1 MASATALFSG
11 FPRVCSQSIPTPS
24 PPRSVGVE
32 AKWASPHPGDQ
43 CGPAM
48 GQRAPPT
55 PGLGWCWGEGG
66 RGMGQSPELLRM
78 CVCARVH
85 SCELHGMTLVWG

>member
-1 MASATALFSG
+1 MASATALFLG

-24 PPRSVGVE
+24 PPRPVGVE
-32 AKWASPHPGDQ
+32 AKWASPHPGGQ

-66 RGMGQSPELLRM
+66 RGMGQSPEPLRM

-85 SCELHGMTLVWG
+85 S